1 MSTGLVTNLVTND
14 LEEYLIRMRRHF
26 HQHPELS
33 LHEAKTEKK
42 ICEELDK
49 MGIPWICV
57 GVHNVIGVL
66 EGVPGEKKL
75 CIRGDIDALPI
86 QEETG
91 LPFRSVNDGVMHAC
105 GHDTHT
111 AMTLAAAKY
120 LAAHH
125 ENMKGTIYFVF
136 QGAEEV
142 GEHGSEDVVPYL
154 KEQGIT
160 MALGM
165 HTWEQMESGTICVE
179 EGPRAAGII
188 SFDITVKGRGSHGS
202 RPDLGVDPIRPACN
216 IIEALSSIPSNMHYS
231 QDPLVVNIARFKAG
245 TTANNIVPETA
256 NFGGTVRYFKSG
268 SEARLIPLMRNM
280 AETIAAAYGAE
291 VEFGI
296 NPQCGPVY
304 NSAQAAEISKRAVS
318 QIEGLTLNHHDADMG
333 SDDFCLYTS
342 EFGGMYAHLGTGNGQ
357 PGQYPQHHPKYD
369 VDEAAL
375 KYGTEFYIRFA
386 KEYLG
391 F

>member
-1 MSTGLVTNLVTND
+1 MDNRLMTKD
-14 LEEYLIRMRRHF
+14 LEEYLIKMRRHF

-33 LHEAKTEKK
+33 LEEVETEKK

-49 MGIPWICV
+49 MGIPWIHINP
-57 GVHNVIGVL
+57 HNVIGIL
-66 EGVPGEKKL
+66 EGKPGEKKL
-75 CIRGDIDALPI
+75 CIRGDIDALPM
-86 QEETG
+86 QEETD
-91 LPFRSVNDGVMHAC
+91 LPFKSLNDGVMHSC

-125 ENMKGTIYFVF
+125 EGMEGTIYFVF

-142 GEHGSEDVVPYL
+142 QEHGAEDVMPYL
-154 KEQGIT
+154 REQGIT

-179 EGPRAAGII
+179 EGPRAAGVVQF
-188 SFDITVKGRGSHGS
+188 SVTVKGRGSHGS
-202 RPDLGVDPIRPACN
+202 RPDLGIDPIRPACN
-216 IIEALSSIPSNMHYS
+216 IVEALSSIPANMYYS
-231 QDPLVVNIARFKAG
+231 QDPLVVNVARIKAG
-245 TTANNIVPETA
+245 TTANNVVPEYA
-256 NFGGTVRYFKSG
+256 EFGGTIRYFTPG
-268 SEARLIPLMRNM
+268 QDGHLISLFRQVTEN
-280 AETIAAAYGAE
+280 IAAAYGAS
-291 VEFGI
+291 VEI
-296 NPQCGPVY
+296 ETISSYGPIY
-304 NSAQAAEISKRAVS
+304 NSKEAADISERAVN
-318 QIEGLTLNHHDADMG
+318 QIDGLTLVHHDADMG
-333 SDDFCLYTS
+333 SDDFYLYTN

-357 PGQYPQHHPKYD
+357 PNQYAQHHPKYH

-375 KYGTEFYIRFA
+375 KDGAEYYIRFA